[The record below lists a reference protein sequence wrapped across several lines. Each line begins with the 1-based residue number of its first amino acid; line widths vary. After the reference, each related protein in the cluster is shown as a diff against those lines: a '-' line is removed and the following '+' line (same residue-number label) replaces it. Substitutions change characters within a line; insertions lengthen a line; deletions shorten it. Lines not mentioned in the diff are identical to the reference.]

1 MLQILEI
8 IALEVL
14 SHGICPKHL
23 NQQGHEDICAEAI
36 MLKKKKKGGK
46 QNTLSFNKDLLTK
59 Y

>member
-36 MLKKKKKGGK
+36 MLKKKKGDK

>member
-1 MLQILEI
+1 MLKILEI

-14 SHGICPKHL
+14 PHGIFPKHL
-23 NQQGHEDICAEAI
+23 NQQGHKDIRAETI
-36 MLKKKKKGGK
+36 MLKKKKNGDK

>member
-36 MLKKKKKGGK
+36 MLKKKKKEV
-46 QNTLSFNKDLLTK
+46 NRIPCPLIRTC
-59 Y
+59 

>member
-1 MLQILEI
+1 MLKILEI

-14 SHGICPKHL
+14 SHGIFPKHL
-23 NQQGHEDICAEAI
+23 NQQGHKDIRAETI
-36 MLKKKKKGGK
+36 MLKKKNGDK

>member
-36 MLKKKKKGGK
+36 MLKKKKNGDK